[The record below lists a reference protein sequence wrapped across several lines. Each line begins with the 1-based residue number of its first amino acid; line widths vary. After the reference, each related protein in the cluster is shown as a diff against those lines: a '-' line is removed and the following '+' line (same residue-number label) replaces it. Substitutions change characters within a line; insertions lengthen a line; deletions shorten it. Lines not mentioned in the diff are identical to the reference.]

1 MSNFKIIKSDYKSTS
16 HKHTAECFINGN
28 TTPHISD
35 FYTQIAKDLHFPDYF
50 GKNLDALNDC
60 LNDLSW
66 LEQNQ
71 VHIVLTHYD
80 KFLSSEPK
88 DVRWNVL
95 HILDES
101 AKTWKDSTGTN
112 KMKFD
117 ISVEHSDLFKQ
128 DLIDAGI

>member
-1 MSNFKIIKSDYKSTS
+1 MSNFKILKTAYKSVPNKNSVET
-16 HKHTAECFINGN
+16 IIDGN
-28 TTPHISD
+28 TTQHIAD

-60 LNDLSW
+60 LGDLSW
-66 LEQNQ
+66 LEHNQ

-80 KFLSSEPK
+80 KFLSAEPK

-95 HILDES
+95 HILNDA
-101 AKTWKDSTGTN
+101 AKTWKASTGAN

-117 ISVEHSDLFKQ
+117 ISVEQSELFKQ
-128 DLIDAGI
+128 DLIDAGV